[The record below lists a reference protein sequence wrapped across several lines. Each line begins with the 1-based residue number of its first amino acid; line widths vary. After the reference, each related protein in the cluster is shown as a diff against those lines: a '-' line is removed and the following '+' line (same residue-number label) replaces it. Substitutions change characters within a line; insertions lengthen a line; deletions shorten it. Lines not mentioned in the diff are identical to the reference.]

1 MAISIS
7 LKPQIEIDT
16 EEEIFNELKKQQVLS
31 LDELDIVVE
40 EKNVSNR
47 RIEEVL
53 LEKFPAKD
61 KQIVHILAKISKTPL
76 INLAAYQFNYS
87 LAIRMPLATAERF
100 KLVVFD
106 QIGDKVFK
114 VATPWPTHPA
124 IDKLINYIED
134 RNSIDLELYSATNAE
149 IEEHLR
155 QYREQQDQNKIQ
167 AAAPKIVSREIT
179 GKIEP
184 MQINETQQEA
194 ISSLIKLLVQQ
205 PKNIEELKSIVAKG
219 YVPQMIAGI
228 ISFGIYKKASDI
240 HLQPLTHEI
249 RIRYRIDG
257 VLSDFLSIAKDFL
270 PALVNRVKILANLR
284 IDENRKPQDGR
295 FGVEFSHKKID
306 LRISTLPTVYGEKIV
321 MRILEK
327 EKKLMTFENLGM
339 TGVNLEKIR
348 ENIKKPYGMVIV
360 TGPTGSGKSTT
371 LYAALSEIHRPEVNI
386 VTLEDP
392 VEYELEGISQSQIK
406 PQIGFSFANGLRS
419 ILRQDPDI
427 IMIGEIRD
435 KETAEMAVHAALT
448 GHLVLSTLHTN
459 NAAGAIPRLIDM
471 GIEPFLIGSA
481 LNLVVAQRLVRKIC
495 PYGKREAKI
504 PQNLKEKVTQ
514 IIKDIPKTSGLIIPS
529 PPFKFFEGVEDS
541 RCHQGYSG
549 RIGVFEVIDVDEKI
563 QSILSANTTSSSV
576 FKQARSHGA
585 VTMFE
590 DALVKATQ
598 GITSLEEA
606 LRVSIMGAELKSN
619 FD

>member
-1 MAISIS
+1 MVKPIS
-7 LKPQIEIDT
+7 LKAQVEADS
-16 EEEIFNELKKQQVLS
+16 EEEIFNVLKQQQVLS
-31 LDELDIVVE
+31 SEELDLVVE

-53 LEKFPAKD
+53 LEKFSSKD
-61 KQIVHILAKISKTPL
+61 KQIVRVLAGISKTPL
-76 INLAAYQFNYS
+76 INLAAYQFNYQ
-87 LAIRMPLATAERF
+87 LAAHLPLATAEKF
-100 KLVVFD
+100 KFVIFD

-114 VATPWPTHPA
+114 VATPWPTHPVV
-124 IDKLINYIED
+124 DQLVNYIED
-134 RNSIDLELYSATNAE
+134 RNSVDLELYAATQAE
-149 IEEHLR
+149 IEEYLR
-155 QYREQQDQNKIQ
+155 QYREQQDQVQTQ
-167 AAAPKIVSREIT
+167 AVAPKIVSREIT
-179 GKIEP
+179 GKVEP

-194 ISSLIKLLVQQ
+194 ISSLAKLLSQQ
-205 PKNIEELKSIVAKG
+205 PRNIEELKSITSRG

-228 ISFGIYKKASDI
+228 ISFGIYKNASDI
-240 HLQPLTHEI
+240 HFQPLTHEI

-257 VLSDFLSIAKDFL
+257 VLSDFLSIKKDFL
-270 PALVNRVKILANLR
+270 PSLVSRIKILANLR

-295 FGVEFSHKKID
+295 FGVEFHHKKID

-327 EKKLMTFENLGM
+327 EKKLMSFESLGVAGFNLQ
-339 TGVNLEKIR
+339 KIR
-348 ENIKKPYGMVIV
+348 ENIQKPYGMVIV

-371 LYAALSEIHRPEVNI
+371 LYAALSEIHRPDVNI

-392 VEYELEGISQSQIK
+392 VEYEIEGVSQSQIK
-406 PQIGFSFANGLRS
+406 PQVGFNFANGLRS
-419 ILRQDPDI
+419 ILRQDPDV

-495 PYGKREAKI
+495 PYGKKEEQVPK
-504 PQNLKEKVTQ
+504 NLKENVSD
-514 IIKDIPKTSGLIIPS
+514 IINKIPKSSGLEIPK
-529 PPFKFFEGVEDS
+529 PPYKFYKGVEDS

-549 RIGVFEVIDVDEKI
+549 RIGVFETIEI
-563 QSILSANTTSSSV
+563 NEQMQSILSTATTSASI
-576 FKQARSHGA
+576 FKQARNQGA
-585 VTMFE
+585 ITMFE
-590 DALVKATQ
+590 DALVKAAKGQ
-598 GITSLEEA
+598 TSLEEA
-606 LRVSIMGAELKSN
+606 LRVSIMGAELK
-619 FD
+619 DQM